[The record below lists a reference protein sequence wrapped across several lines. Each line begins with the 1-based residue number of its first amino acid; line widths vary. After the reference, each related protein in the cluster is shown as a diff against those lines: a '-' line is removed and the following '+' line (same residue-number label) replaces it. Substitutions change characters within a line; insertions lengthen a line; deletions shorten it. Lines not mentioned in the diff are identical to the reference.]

1 MAQIELKGLGL
12 SSEEADKI
20 KQAFDLFDIN
30 DTEKIDPK
38 EFKSAMQSI
47 GFDSKNPTIY
57 QLITDPQC
65 G

>member
-12 SSEEADKI
+12 SSEEVDKI

-57 QLITDPQC
+57 QLIADPQC

>member
-57 QLITDPQC
+57 QLIADPQC